1 MNPEDAAVQSAD
13 LANQPVAAFIKDGTV
28 TEIVGTSA
36 VVTVDGGGEARP
48 TILGLAPAAGDRVT
62 MLFDPASN
70 GTCVILGTLGG
81 STLDLN
87 ALATIDDPET
97 TDYLAMVDADDDS
110 SVKALVSD
118 VLALIDLND
127 LPTATLAATD
137 HLVIVDDSAGDTGA
151 KSLVTDLLKLVYP
164 VGCLY
169 FSTNSTNPATSLG
182 FGTWSA
188 FGAGRVPVGFDSG
201 NTKFDTDEETGGAE
215 TVTLALSETPAHDHN
230 TSYNIR
236 YNTNTTVTGAAIRLT
251 DIENITGA
259 TGGST
264 GTATATSNSKGGS
277 GAHNNLQ
284 PYIVVRMWKR
294 TA

>member
-1 MNPEDAAVQSAD
+1 MNPEDAAVQAAD
-13 LANQPVAAFIKDGTV
+13 ITAPPAGAFIKDGTV
-28 TEIVGTSA
+28 TDVIGSSA
-36 VVTVDGGGEARP
+36 TVAADGGGTARP
-48 TILGLAPAAGDRVT
+48 TILGAIPVVDQRVT
-62 MLFDPASN
+62 MLFDPADN

-81 STLDLN
+81 TDPAPDLDLLPIV
-87 ALATIDDPET
+87 APADD
-97 TDYLAMVDADDDS
+97 DYLALTDTSDTDS
-110 SVKALVSD
+110 SARSLVSD
-118 VLALIDLND
+118 VLDLID
-127 LPTATLAATD
+127 TAAILA
-137 HLVIVDDSAGDTGA
+137 
-151 KSLVTDLLKLVYP
+151 LVYP
-164 VGCLY
+164 VGCIY

-264 GTATATSNSKGGS
+264 GTATSTSNSKGGG